1 MKKSLRFGLSLAIA
15 QVIYLL
21 NTALGVLGQENQP
34 TTGGDIGI
42 PAESAKLLGAA
53 LAIGL
58 AGAGA
63 GLGLGTTGAAAIG
76 AISEKPEMFGKTLV
90 FVVLVETI
98 AIYGLLISLLLLFVF

>member
-1 MKKSLRFGLSLAIA
+1 MKKSIKFSLSLVIA
-15 QVIYLL
+15 QVVYLL

-34 TTGGDIGI
+34 VTDGVGI
-42 PAESAKLLGAA
+42 PADSAKSLGAA

-63 GLGLGTTGAAAIG
+63 GIGLGTTGAAAIG
-76 AISEKPEMFGKTLV
+76 AISEQPEMFGKTLV

-98 AIYGLLISLLLLFVF
+98 AIYGLLISLLLLFL